1 MSLLLNNISRT
12 LLRPITSAMM
22 GNAQRPPLFM
32 LSASRLKSGFKTTG
46 GVKKRFRLRGGGSIK
61 RRRSGT
67 SHNTGY
73 KPRQKSNRLGSS
85 TGIEGKKMEQ
95 RIRKMLG
102 CY

>member
-1 MSLLLNNISRT
+1 MSKNRILLLISFIFCFVFRMICFLFFVVVVNIFS
-12 LLRPITSAMM
+12 S
-22 GNAQRPPLFM
+22 FF
-32 LSASRLKSGFKTTG
+32 LSFFFS
-46 GVKKRFRLRGGGSIK
+46 

-102 CY
+102 CF